1 MTKLNIKVSRATSR
15 WLKSQP
21 DYTVEYAGE
30 VLTTLVNQV
39 ELRWDDVSC
48 MTPES
53 LVCYCMDFAGVES
66 MEQLNKRADH
76 FCWCNG
82 FIGYKLQSRF
92 WKNFSKISKI
102 TLDFSKSW

>member
-1 MTKLNIKVSRATSR
+1 MADMNKLNIRVSRATSK

-21 DYTVEYAGE
+21 DYIVEYAGE
-30 VLTTLVNQV
+30 VLTTLVNQG
-39 ELRWDDVSC
+39 ELNWDDVSC
-48 MTPES
+48 MSPES
-53 LVCYCMDFAGVES
+53 LVFYCMDFAGVES

-92 WKNFSKISKI
+92 
-102 TLDFSKSW
+102 